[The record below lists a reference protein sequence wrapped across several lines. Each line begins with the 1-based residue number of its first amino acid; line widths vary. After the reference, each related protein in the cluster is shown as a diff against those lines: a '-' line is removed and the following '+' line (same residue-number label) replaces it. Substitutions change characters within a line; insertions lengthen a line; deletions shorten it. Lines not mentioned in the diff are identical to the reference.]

1 MDDEQ
6 NEADSSQAS
15 GARVPVR
22 QMRSKRS
29 TLILGIGNRLLGD
42 DGAGPCVLDSLSSDA
57 RICADARLVD
67 GGTLS
72 FTLLPLIEDAD
83 YWIVVDAARRGKP
96 PGTVSVMQGEAMDRF
111 VARRGAA
118 SVHEVS
124 ISELMDMARL
134 GQGIPQRRAL
144 VAIEPHHVDWADQ
157 PSPEVRNAIP
167 RAADA
172 VCRLL
177 EEWLL

>member
-6 NEADSSQAS
+6 TKADVTQAS
-15 GARVPVR
+15 GAWVPP
-22 QMRSKRS
+22 QEMTSKRS
-29 TLILGIGNRLLGD
+29 VLILGIGNRLLGD
-42 DGAGPCVLDSLSSDA
+42 DGAGPSVLDSLSGDD
-57 RICADARLVD
+57 RISGDARLVD

-83 YWIVVDAARRGKP
+83 RWIVIDAARMGSP

-111 VARRGAA
+111 VARRGAV

-134 GQGIPQRRAL
+134 GQGIPQRRAF
-144 VAIEPHHVDWADQ
+144 VAIEPQHLDWADQ
-157 PSPEVRNAIP
+157 PSPVVRNAIP
-167 RAADA
+167 QAADA
-172 VCRLL
+172 VCGLL
-177 EEWLL
+177 EEWWA